1 MSTGKSID
9 KNWEGIRRLG
19 GLRRFAVAIT
29 VLNILGHTVLGFEQ
43 SLAQPLVAMATA
55 YTLEIAF
62 ELIDAWASRR
72 PLKFVGGVRNFIDFL
87 LSAHI
92 SALAV
97 SMLLYANER
106 LWVVAFAAAV
116 AISSKLLF
124 RAPTPTG
131 SRHFLNPS
139 NFGITLTLL
148 LFSWVGIAPPYQFTE
163 SLGAAGDWILPAII
177 VVSGTFLNARF
188 TRKLPLIAAW
198 LGGFALQ
205 AIIRSL
211 LCATSLLAALG
222 PMTGVAFI
230 LFTFY
235 MVTDPATSPSHH
247 KGQILFGIS
256 VAAAYAMLV
265 MMHVVFGLFFGLTI
279 VCAVRGLGLYAL
291 RAMAARRAHETTTV
305 QAGVAAVSEV

>member
-1 MSTGKSID
+1 M
-9 KNWEGIRRLG
+9 
-19 GLRRFAVAIT
+19 
-29 VLNILGHTVLGFEQ
+29 NILGHTVFGFEQ
-43 SLAQPLVAMATA
+43 SWAQPLVALVTA
-55 YTLEIAF
+55 YTLEITF

-72 PLKFVGGVRNFIDFL
+72 PLKFTGGVRNFIDFL

-124 RAPTPTG
+124 RAPTPSG

-148 LFSWVGIAPPYQFTE
+148 LFAWVGIAPPYQFTE
-163 SLGAAGDWILPAII
+163 NLGAAGDWILPAII

-205 AIIRSL
+205 AIVRSL
-211 LCATSLLAALG
+211 LCGTPVAAALG
-222 PMTGVAFI
+222 PMTGMAFI

-235 MVTDPATSPSHH
+235 MVTDPATSPSHYR
-247 KGQILFGIS
+247 GQVLFGLS

-265 MMHVVFGLFFGLTI
+265 LMHVVFGLFFGLTM
-279 VCAVRGLGLYAL
+279 VCAIRGLGLYAL
-291 RAMAARRAHETTTV
+291 QAMAARHEREPETV
-305 QAGVAAVSEV
+305 KAGVAAVSEV

>member
-1 MSTGKSID
+1 MSTD

-29 VLNILGHTVLGFEQ
+29 VLNILGHTVFGFEQ

-55 YTLEIAF
+55 YILEIAF
-62 ELIDAWASRR
+62 ELIDAWANRR
-72 PLKFVGGVRNFIDFL
+72 PLKFTGGVRNFIDFL

-163 SLGAAGDWILPAII
+163 NLGAAGDWILPAII

-205 AIIRSL
+205 AIVRSRI
-211 LCATSLLAALG
+211 CGTPVAAALG

-235 MVTDPATSPSHH
+235 MVTDPATSPSHY
-247 KGQILFGIS
+247 KGQILFGAS
-256 VAAAYAMLV
+256 VAAAYALLV
-265 MMHVVFGLFFGLTI
+265 VAHVVFGLFFGLTI
-279 VCAVRGLGLYAL
+279 VCVVRGLGLYAL
-291 RAMAARRAHETTTV
+291 RMMAARRAHETASV
-305 QAGVAAVSEV
+305 KAAVAAVSEV

>member
-1 MSTGKSID
+1 MMTD
-9 KNWEGIRRLG
+9 KNWDGMRRLG
-19 GLRRFAVAIT
+19 GLRRFALAIT
-29 VLNILGHTVLGFEQ
+29 VLNILGHTVFGFEQ
-43 SLAQPLVAMATA
+43 SLAQPLVALAAA

-72 PLKFVGGVRNFIDFL
+72 PLKFAGGVRDFVDFL

-92 SALAV
+92 SGLAV

-124 RAPTPTG
+124 RIPTPTG

-163 SLGAAGDWILPAII
+163 NLGAAGDWILPVII
-177 VVSGTFLNARF
+177 IVSGTFLNARF

-205 AIIRSL
+205 AIARSVL
-211 LCATSLLAALG
+211 
-222 PMTGVAFI
+222 
-230 LFTFY
+230 
-235 MVTDPATSPSHH
+235 
-247 KGQILFGIS
+247 
-256 VAAAYAMLV
+256 
-265 MMHVVFGLFFGLTI
+265 
-279 VCAVRGLGLYAL
+279 
-291 RAMAARRAHETTTV
+291 
-305 QAGVAAVSEV
+305 